1 MDDTAPQLPPKNI
14 AETLLAELPRM
25 GQPETICAP
34 PNTGDDASI
43 TAMNTPFVVA
53 IPNGLTKHDLTADWQ
68 KAQQTLQPYRR
79 VGLAKMLDLASLIAW
94 ANRFK
99 GNNSVLFADTGD
111 KPSLT
116 CIADYHGGGAPVNSP
131 TDRDPAASH
140 CRHRATYAFPVSQEW
155 KTWNEASGK
164 PLTMPQFGEFIEANA
179 KDLLNPTPN
188 ILRPT
193 YQDTPEPWELAMI
206 AVAEQLG
213 GRFGTYAVLQ
223 QLAKQFTVNET
234 NNILTSNNRDSG
246 EQAIQFLNE
255 HKDPDGAP
263 ISIPNLFMIAIPVF
277 DGDAAYR
284 LAVRFRYR
292 KSGASIAFIMSLHN
306 PDVVFRDAVK
316 LAITTATKET
326 ALPVLAG
333 FPEGMKE

>member
-1 MDDTAPQLPPKNI
+1 MAEIVQPTPKNI

-25 GQPETICAP
+25 ADVQIIARPERLHDADAP
-34 PNTGDDASI
+34 DDMM
-43 TAMNTPFVVA
+43 TTPHIVA
-53 IPNGLTKHDLTADWQ
+53 IPNGLTRHDLTADWQ
-68 KAQQTLQPYRR
+68 KAQATLQPYRR
-79 VGLAKMLDLASLIAW
+79 TGTARMLDLASLIAW

-99 GNNSVLFADTGD
+99 GPDSVLFADIGA

-116 CIADYHGGGAPVNSP
+116 CIADYHAGGAPVSSP
-131 TDRDPAASH
+131 TARDPTASH
-140 CRHRATYAFPVSQEW
+140 CRHRAAYAFPVSREW
-155 KTWNEASGK
+155 ETWTGVSGT

-193 YQDTPEPWELAMI
+193 YQDKAEPWELAMI

-223 QLAKQFTVNET
+223 QLAKQFAVNEV
-234 NNILTSNNRDSG
+234 NNIVTSNNRDSG
-246 EQAIQFLNE
+246 EQVLQFLNE

-263 ISIPNLFMIAIPVF
+263 ISIPNLFMIAVPVF

-292 KSGASIAFIMSLHN
+292 KFGASIAFIMSLHN

-316 LAITTATKET
+316 LAITTATTET

-333 FPEGMKE
+333 FPEV